1 MGQNNKDVCKSDRC
15 CCQLISKCEE
25 KPKPRKNVCGG
36 REERTEMSICDFL
49 KSQPI
54 PEWIKVNTGRPQH
67 GRNPCSEANDS
78 KDRQRGPCGQ
88 APPSSNCGS
97 GKNRTTYVHQPKSQP
112 EWVRSS
118 EQLCLPNN
126 GGMQQSQHRNRN
138 DQRSQPSTCDTED
151 RQLSQIII
159 NFGTVVTSDSGQQNN
174 SEVQEVPS
182 EKKRRTC
189 KSTARPPPDR
199 SSCTRGPTD
208 RSTSTCPPAE
218 RSTSTCQPPERPIP
232 TCPPERSSCTRAPAD
247 RPNPTCPPPDRSSCT
262 RGPSDRST
270 STCPT
275 ERSSCPRAPADRP
288 IPTCPSERSSCPRA
302 PADRPNPTCPPPDR
316 SSCTRGPA
324 DRSTS
329 TCPIERSSCPRAQAD
344 RPIPTCPSE
353 RSSCPRAPADRPIP
367 TCPSE
372 RSSCPRAQA
381 DRPIPTCPSER
392 SSCPRASADRS
403 ICGSGAPADRSTSSC
418 PLAGRSSFT
427 LPQASSTFIRP
438 SMDRSNFT
446 CPQADRNNRSI
457 STRSPPDWS
466 TRSLADRS
474 NSVRPPNVRPP
485 NVRPPNVRPYGM
497 ESNTTTRG
505 SYSRYQDNP
514 STQQR
519 AHSESGM
526 KSKTSSCYC
535 DNGNLDY

>member
-1 MGQNNKDVCKSDRC
+1 MGQNDKDVCKSDRC

-54 PEWIKVNTGRPQH
+54 PEWIKVNSGGPQH
-67 GRNPCSEANDS
+67 GRNPCAEANGS
-78 KDRQRGPCGQ
+78 KDRQRGSCGQ
-88 APPSSNCGS
+88 APPASNCS
-97 GKNRTTYVHQPKSQP
+97 PGKNRTTHVPRPKPQT

-126 GGMQQSQHRNRN
+126 GAMNQSQNRHRN
-138 DQRSQPSTCDTED
+138 DQQPSNCDMED

-159 NFGTVVTSDSGQQNN
+159 NFGTVVTSESGQQTNT
-174 SEVQEVPS
+174 EVQEVPL
-182 EKKRRTC
+182 EKKRRSC
-189 KSTARPPPDR
+189 KTNARPPPDR
-199 SSCTRGPTD
+199 SSCTRGPAD

-262 RGPSDRST
+262 RGSADRST
-270 STCPT
+270 STGPT

-288 IPTCPSERSSCPRA
+288 MPTCPSERSSCTRA

-316 SSCTRGPA
+316 SSCTRGSA

-329 TCPIERSSCPRAQAD
+329 TG
-344 RPIPTCPSE
+344 PTE
-353 RSSCPRAPADRPIP
+353 RSSCPRAPVDRPM
-367 TCPSE
+367 
-372 RSSCPRAQA
+372 
-381 DRPIPTCPSER
+381 PTCPSER

-403 ICGSGAPADRSTSSC
+403 KYGSGAPADRSKYGSGAPADRSTSSC
-418 PLAGRSSFT
+418 PLAGHSSFT

-438 SMDRSNFT
+438 STDRSNFT

-457 STRSPPDWS
+457 STRSQPDWS
-466 TRSLADRS
+466 TPTRSLVDRS

-485 NVRPPNVRPYGM
+485 NVRPPNARPYGM
-497 ESNTTTRG
+497 ESNTMTRG
-505 SYSRYQDNP
+505 SYSSRYQDNP

-519 AHSESGM
+519 THSESGM
-526 KSKTSSCYC
+526 KSKTSQCYC
-535 DNGNLDY
+535 DNANSDY